1 MASTTRRSFIAA
13 TGAASA
19 VFMAGRPPAVLAQN
33 AALAGNI
40 TVMAY
45 AGAFREK
52 FTRTIIEPF
61 RQRFPNVEITYF
73 DGGNSAQMVGLL
85 RSQRN
90 DPQIDVAII
99 DASVTAS
106 VNQEGLFEALT
117 DAELPNLKDLLPE
130 ATRVTKGYGPACT
143 FDSYCLLFDT
153 SRVQLKSLSQWW
165 EPVNRELLGFAA
177 PPNIQG
183 IALTLLV
190 NSMMGADYKASI
202 DPAINKLKEIAPFVK
217 TFEPSPDGTTML
229 LSGAIGLSTGW
240 NARSQIRR
248 DEIGDKLGILIP
260 PEGSAIIMDTVNV
273 VKGRKNRDAA
283 LAFANYVISAEAQ
296 EAFANSTFYGATNG
310 KAKVKSEVLQRSVG
324 NPELLARALPIDWGF
339 VSPLRD
345 QWTQRWRR
353 EIIAMSRR

>member
-1 MASTTRRSFIAA
+1 MPGFTRRSFVA
-13 TGAASA
+13 TGASSA
-19 VFMAGRPPAVLAQN
+19 LFLGGKPPAVLAQN
-33 AALAGNI
+33 AALSGQI

-45 AGAFREK
+45 AGAFRDK
-52 FTRTIIEPF
+52 FTALVINPF
-61 RQRFPNVEITYF
+61 QQKFPNVKVTYF

-85 RSQRN
+85 RGQRN

-117 DAELPNLKDLLPE
+117 DAEMPNLRDLQPE

-143 FDSYCLLFDT
+143 FDSYCLLYDT
-153 SRVQLKSLSQWW
+153 SRVQLKSLAQWW
-165 EPVNRELLGFAA
+165 EPANRELLGFAA

-190 NSMMGADYKASI
+190 NKLAGGDYKTSI
-202 DPAINKLKEIAPFVK
+202 DPAIAKLKEIAPYVK

-229 LSGAIGLSTGW
+229 LNGAVGLSTGW

-260 PEGSAIIMDTVNV
+260 PEGSVIIMDTVNV
-273 VKGRKNRDAA
+273 IKGAKNKDAA
-283 LAFANYVISAEAQ
+283 LAFANYVVSPEAQ
-296 EAFANSTFYGATNG
+296 QAFSDATFYGATNI
-310 KAKVKSEVLQRSVG
+310 KAKVKEDVLKRSVS
-324 NPELLARALPIDWGF
+324 NPELLARALPIDWNF